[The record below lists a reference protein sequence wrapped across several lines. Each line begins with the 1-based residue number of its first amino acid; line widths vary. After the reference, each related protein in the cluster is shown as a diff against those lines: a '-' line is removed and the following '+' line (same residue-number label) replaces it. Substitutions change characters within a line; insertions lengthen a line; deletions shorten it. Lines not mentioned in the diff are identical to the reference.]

1 MTTHLFGHGFGG
13 VPLLRPPF
21 LPGYATQNSELGS
34 RHSYLHCPYLW
45 LGYVEGYARRF
56 WQGNETHR
64 GQPGQ
69 PGRVATLVEEA
80 GTSTYGLSLELKGE
94 DALEYLNN
102 RNGDRA
108 QQCT

>member
-1 MTTHLFGHGFGG
+1 M
-13 VPLLRPPF
+13 
-21 LPGYATQNSELGS
+21 S
-34 RHSYLHCPYLW
+34 
-45 LGYVEGYARRF
+45 GYVEGYARRF

-80 GTSTYGLSLELKGE
+80 GTSTYGLALELKGE

-108 QQCT
+108 QYST

>member
-1 MTTHLFGHGFGG
+1 MTQVT
-13 VPLLRPPF
+13 
-21 LPGYATQNSELGS
+21 TGS
-34 RHSYLHCPYLW
+34 SLYYTYFHSPYLW
-45 LGYVEGYARRF
+45 SGYVEGYARRF

-80 GTSTYGLSLELKGE
+80 GTSTYGLALELKGE

-102 RNGDRA
+102 RNGDREHNNVLELSG
-108 QQCT
+108 TGI